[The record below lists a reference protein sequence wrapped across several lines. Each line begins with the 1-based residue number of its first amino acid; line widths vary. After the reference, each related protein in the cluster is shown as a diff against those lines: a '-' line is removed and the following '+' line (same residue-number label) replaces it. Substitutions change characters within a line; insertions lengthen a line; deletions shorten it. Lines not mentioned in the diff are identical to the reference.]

1 MERGREGEGRK
12 SEERGEKE
20 IKGRGGRGEGKGM
33 RRERKEGERVKG
45 GGRLDLQVATS
56 AATFVDS
63 ESPDD
68 KDF

>member
-1 MERGREGEGRK
+1 M
-12 SEERGEKE
+12 
-20 IKGRGGRGEGKGM
+20 
-33 RRERKEGERVKG
+33 KG

-56 AATFVDS
+56 AETFVDS